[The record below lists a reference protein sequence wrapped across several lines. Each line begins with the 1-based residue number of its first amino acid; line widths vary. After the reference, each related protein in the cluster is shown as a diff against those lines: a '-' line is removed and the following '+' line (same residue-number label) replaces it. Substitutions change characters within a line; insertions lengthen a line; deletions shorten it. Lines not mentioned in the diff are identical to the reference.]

1 VIRLF
6 PRKPDTANLDRLMSI
21 RTTTASSGTR
31 RTPARFLIGRFHEIV
46 LKGRNRSRFVDQVK
60 HNLRALF
67 ADSHIGRFYGEG
79 PRLLIELPDDI
90 SETLVRER
98 AELVFGFQN
107 FTISRP
113 VPLEIEALKLA
124 AVGAA
129 STHQVKS
136 FRISTRRAEK
146 RFPLNSMEIDQ
157 IVGAEV
163 AAKLGLKVNLE
174 HPELD
179 IAIEILPHAAYI
191 ADRKYPGAGGLPVG
205 ITGRAL
211 LLLSGGIDSPVAG
224 WRMMRRGLHVDFVH
238 FHSHPLV
245 SKASIEKAH
254 ELAAH
259 LTRYEA
265 RSSLALVPF
274 AEVQREI
281 VARTLRPLRV
291 VLYRRFML
299 RIASALAATARAT
312 ALITGESLGQ
322 VASQTLENMTV
333 IEKVATLPLLRPL
346 VGMDKNE
353 IIAEARRLG
362 TFETSILPDQ
372 DCCSLFVPDHPET
385 RARLEQV
392 EQAEAIFDIPAMV
405 AEAVSRTEIVRN
417 VFPRPSGM

>member
-1 VIRLF
+1 MSTRTV
-6 PRKPDTANLDRLMSI
+6 TATARPALDR
-21 RTTTASSGTR
+21 A
-31 RTPARFLIGRFHEIV
+31 PARFLIGRFHEIV
-46 LKGRNRSRFVDQVK
+46 LKGRNRSRFVDRVK
-60 HNLRALF
+60 NNLRALF
-67 ADSHIGRFYGEG
+67 ADCRLGRIHGEG
-79 PRLLIELPDDI
+79 PRLLIELPADL
-90 SETLVRER
+90 SEAMVRER

-113 VPLEIEALKLA
+113 APLEIEALKQA
-124 AVGAA
+124 AVAA
-129 STHQVKS
+129 ARGHEVKS
-136 FRISTRRAEK
+136 FRISTRRADK

-157 IVGAEV
+157 IIGAEI
-163 AAKLGLKVNLE
+163 ATKLGLKVSLE

-205 ITGRAL
+205 ISGRAL

-245 SKASIEKAH
+245 SKASIEKAC
-254 ELAAH
+254 ELAAQ

-299 RIASALAATARAT
+299 RIASALAATAPAT

-333 IEKVATLPLLRPL
+333 IEKAATLPLLRPL

-385 RARLEQV
+385 HARIEQV
-392 EQAEAIFDIPAMV
+392 ETAEAIFDIDTMV
-405 AEAVSRTEIVRN
+405 AEAVRKTETVHN
-417 VFPRPSGM
+417 LFPCPTGK